1 MTQAFVAPNRRQ
13 INLIVLALMVGM
25 FLAALDQ
32 MVVSTAIRTIGD
44 DLHGLTLQAWVTT
57 AYMIAATIST
67 PLYGKLS
74 DMYGRKPLYVIALS
88 LFVLGS
94 TLCTTATS
102 MYELAA
108 FRGLQ
113 GAGAGGLMAL
123 AIMILGDLLSPR
135 ERTKYQASFFA
146 VWGMASVLGPVI
158 GGFFAGSA
166 EFAGLAGW
174 RWIFLINVPLGAA
187 ALVLIARVLHVHH
200 MGRGNLRVDWWGVL
214 ALITGIVPLLI
225 VTERGFEWGWTSTIS
240 ISLFVATT
248 VGFVWFFLAE
258 RAAGDDALLPLRMF
272 KNRTVSISTV
282 VNFIMGF
289 GMFGGLA
296 GLPLYLQISRGFTP
310 TQAGLA
316 MLPFTFGIMIVAVT
330 STTIIRKTGH
340 YKWIPVGG
348 VFLLLVGI
356 LLLARIQ
363 YDTPLWKVFGA
374 AVIFGAGLGGLMQP
388 LMLAV
393 QNALSARDNGAG
405 TASVMFFR
413 QIGGSIGTAV
423 FISLIFGRVQ
433 QRISEAFQAAAQTAG
448 FQQALQDP
456 AVLANPKNAAVIQA
470 VTSQDPT
477 ALQSAGISLD
487 DTSFLHD
494 LAPQLAA
501 PFQIGFAA
509 GDRRGDDR
517 RGGLHRDRLRHHL
530 LPPVDPPQGEV
541 GTADDGGRGG
551 QPGGSCDGG
560 RGRRRRDR
568 RDTRLS
574 LGYSPEE
581 HGHGVGTR
589 PRRDLFTDRSQ
600 RGRRGCGTSG
610 LLTSR

>member
-1 MTQAFVAPNRRQ
+1 MTTGYVAPTRRQ
-13 INLIVLALMVGM
+13 INLIVFGLMVGM

-74 DMYGRKPLYVIALS
+74 DMYGRKPLYVTALG

-108 FRGLQ
+108 YRGLQ

-123 AIMILGDLLSPR
+123 AIMILGDLLSPK
-135 ERTKYQASFFA
+135 ERTRYQAAFFA

-166 EFAGLAGW
+166 DLLGIAGW
-174 RWIFLINVPLGAA
+174 RWIFLVNVPLGAA
-187 ALVLIARVLHVHH
+187 ALVLVIRVLHVHH
-200 MGRGNLRVDWWGVL
+200 MGRDNQRVDWWGVA
-214 ALITGIVPLLI
+214 ALFAGIVPLLI
-225 VTERGFEWGWTSTIS
+225 VLERGFEWGWTTALSL
-240 ISLFVATT
+240 SLFVASGI
-248 VGFVWFFLAE
+248 GFILFFVAE
-258 RAAGDDALLPLRMF
+258 WVAGEHALIPLRMF
-272 KNRTVSISTV
+272 KNRTVSVSTV

-289 GMFGGLA
+289 AMFGGLA
-296 GLPLYLQISRGFTP
+296 GLPLYLQISRGMTP
-310 TQAGLA
+310 TQAGLS
-316 MLPFTFGIMIVAVT
+316 MLPFTVGIMIVAVT
-330 STTIIRKTGH
+330 ATNIIRRTGH

-363 YDTPLWKVFGA
+363 YDSPLWKVFGA

-393 QNALSARDNGAG
+393 QNALPARDNGAG

-423 FISLIFGRVQ
+423 FISLIFGNVVEKIGTAFKTASQ
-433 QRISEAFQAAAQTAG
+433 TPAFQQVA
-448 FQQALQDP
+448 QDP
-456 AVLANPKNAAVIQA
+456 AVLANPTNAAVIKA
-470 VTSQDPT
+470 VSSGSPD
-477 ALQSAGISLD
+477 ALQSAGISLN
-487 DTSFLHD
+487 DTSFLHT
-494 LAPQLAA
+494 LNPELAA
-501 PFQIGFAA
+501 PFQIGFAQAIA
-509 GDRRGDDR
+509 GVM
-517 RGGLHRDRLRHHL
+517 LVAAFFIALAL
-530 LPPVDPPQGEV
+530 VIIVFLPSIPLQEK
-541 GTADDGGRGG
+541 
-551 QPGGSCDGG
+551 
-560 RGRRRRDR
+560 
-568 RDTRLS
+568 
-574 LGYSPEE
+574 
-581 HGHGVGTR
+581 
-589 PRRDLFTDRSQ
+589 
-600 RGRRGCGTSG
+600 SG
-610 LLTSR
+610 LQTMADEADSLVGVSTDEDEGEEIVVPMG

>member
-1 MTQAFVAPNRRQ
+1 MTTAFVAPTRRQ
-13 INLIVLALMVGM
+13 INLIVLGLMVGM

-44 DLHGLTLQAWVTT
+44 DLHGLSLQAWVTT

-74 DMYGRKPLYVIALS
+74 DMYGRKPLYITALG

-108 FRGLQ
+108 YRGLQ

-135 ERTKYQASFFA
+135 ERTRYQAAFFA

-158 GGFFAGSA
+158 GGFFAGA
-166 EFAGLAGW
+166 NTVLGIAGW

-187 ALVLIARVLHVHH
+187 AFVLIVRTLHVHH
-200 MGRGNLRVDWWGVL
+200 MGRRDLRVDWWGVT
-214 ALITGIVPLLI
+214 ALVAGIVPLL
-225 VTERGFEWGWTSTIS
+225 VVLEKGFEWGWTTGIS
-240 ISLFVATT
+240 MSLFAASLA
-248 VGFVWFFLAE
+248 GFVWFYFAE
-258 RAAGDDALLPLRMF
+258 RAAKEHALLPLRMF
-272 KNRTVSISTV
+272 RNRTVAISTL

-296 GLPLYLQISRGFTP
+296 GLPLYLQISRGMSP

-316 MLPFTFGIMIVAVT
+316 MLPFTVGIMIVAIT
-330 STTIIRKTGH
+330 STSIIRKTGH

-348 VFLLLVGI
+348 VFLLLVGV
-356 LLLARIQ
+356 LLLSRIQ
-363 YDTPLWKVFGA
+363 YDSPLWKVFGA

-393 QNALSARDNGAG
+393 QNALPARDNGAG

-423 FISLIFGRVQ
+423 FISLIFGSVFD
-433 QRISEAFQAAAQTAG
+433 RIKGAFTAAAQTPA
-448 FQQALQDP
+448 FQQAVQDP
-456 AVLANPKNAAVIQA
+456 TVLANPTNAAVIGA
-470 VTSQDPT
+470 VTSPDPVGS
-477 ALQSAGISLD
+477 LQAAGISLN
-487 DTSFLHD
+487 DTSFLHR
-494 LAPQLAA
+494 LAPELAA
-501 PFQIGFAA
+501 PFQIGFAQA
-509 GDRRGDDR
+509 IAAVM
-517 RGGLHRDRLRHHL
+517 LVAAVTILIAFVIIFF
-530 LPPVDPPQGEV
+530 LPSIPLKEK
-541 GTADDGGRGG
+541 
-551 QPGGSCDGG
+551 
-560 RGRRRRDR
+560 
-568 RDTRLS
+568 
-574 LGYSPEE
+574 
-581 HGHGVGTR
+581 
-589 PRRDLFTDRSQ
+589 
-600 RGRRGCGTSG
+600 SG
-610 LLTSR
+610 LQTMADEADSLVGVATEDEDSGEPRAVPVG